1 MKLIILSD
9 AEDRDMTVPFKTS
22 RPPGPTVSVMDDSRH
37 LSAHIDRPAR
47 EVYDYASNPAN
58 LPTWAPGLCTAIEH
72 VDGRWIAESPMGR
85 IVIEVAPPNEFGVVD
100 HDVTVE
106 SGETFHNPMRVIPDR
121 TGCEIVFSVRRRPGM
136 SDEDFERD
144 STAVQADLVA
154 LKRLLEKTS

>member
-1 MKLIILSD
+1 
-9 AEDRDMTVPFKTS
+9 
-22 RPPGPTVSVMDDSRH
+22 MDDSRH

-72 VDGRWIAESPMGR
+72 VDGQWVAESPMGR
-85 IVIEVAPPNEFGVVD
+85 IVIVVAPPNEFGVID

-121 TGCEIVFSVRRRPGM
+121 TGCEIVFSVRRQPGM
-136 SDEDFERD
+136 SDEEFERD
-144 STAVQADLVA
+144 TTAVQADLVA
-154 LKRLLEKTS
+154 LKGLLES